1 MTRYGTS
8 VLPEAN
14 HRTTPVA
21 WASCPCVA
29 IRKDMDKLPV
39 PRNAFHAA
47 ARLFLILLALS
58 VVSACSRPRSSTEL
72 VVGMDLSY
80 PPFETIDTSG
90 NPTGVSVDLAQA
102 LGKHLGRPVR
112 IENIPFTGLIP
123 SLKTGKIDCV
133 ISSMTDTPER
143 RTSITF
149 SDPYLTIGLALLVA
163 KNSPVQSIADVD
175 QPGKSLAVRQGTTG
189 EVWAR
194 AHLKQAKIIALEKE
208 SAAVLEVVQGKA
220 DAFLYDQ
227 MSVWKNAKEQSATT
241 RALLIPVQKENWAV
255 GLKLDNEGL
264 RDQINGF
271 LKSFRDAGGFEQ
283 LGDKYLGEQKAA
295 FKEQGQ
301 PFYF

>member
-1 MTRYGTS
+1 MGISIPRYIFQ
-8 VLPEAN
+8 P
-14 HRTTPVA
+14 
-21 WASCPCVA
+21 
-29 IRKDMDKLPV
+29 
-39 PRNAFHAA
+39 A
-47 ARLFLILLALS
+47 ARLLLILAAAF
-58 VVSACSRPRSSTEL
+58 VISACAKKPASNEL

-80 PPFETIDTSG
+80 PPFETIDSSG

-143 RTSITF
+143 RTSISF
-149 SDPYLTIGLALLVA
+149 SDPYLTIGLALLVS
-163 KNSPVQSIADVD
+163 KNSRLQSIADVD
-175 QPGKSLAVRQGTTG
+175 QAGKSLAVRQGTTG

-194 AHLKQAKIIALEKE
+194 ANLKQAKIIALEKE

-227 MSVWKNAKEQSATT
+227 MSVWKNAEEQSGTT
-241 RALLIPVQKENWAV
+241 RALLNPVQKENWAV
-255 GLKLDNEGL
+255 GLKLNNDAL

-271 LKSFRDAGGFEQ
+271 LKSYRASGGFEQ